1 MVING
6 TPDLACKTLTTN
18 FKDGEITLMPLPVFE
33 LIGDLSVNTAKWMQ
47 EMTHQ
52 IEGWIVTNEKVDIN
66 LIEERMEPNIADE
79 VFELDRCIECGCC
92 VSGCGTKRMHEH
104 FVGAVAL
111 NRVARFH
118 IDPRDSRDDEHWYDL
133 VGNDDGV
140 FGCMSLLGCADVC
153 PKNLPLQSKIA
164 YLRRK
169 MVSVK

>member
-1 MVING
+1 
-6 TPDLACKTLTTN
+6 
-18 FKDGEITLMPLPVFE
+18 
-33 LIGDLSVNTAKWMQ
+33 
-47 EMTHQ
+47 
-52 IEGWIVTNEKVDIN
+52 
-66 LIEERMEPNIADE
+66 MEPNIADE